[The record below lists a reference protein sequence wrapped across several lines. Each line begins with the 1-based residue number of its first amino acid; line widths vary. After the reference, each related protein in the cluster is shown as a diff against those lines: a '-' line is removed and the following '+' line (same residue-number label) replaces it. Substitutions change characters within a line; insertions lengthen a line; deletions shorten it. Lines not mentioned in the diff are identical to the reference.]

1 MIKEKI
7 QKIVE
12 DWFLMEPA
20 LFVAWCT
27 HSLVQNDRLAVPMRC
42 GKQMIEFNPKAMEG
56 WTDKMIA
63 ERLKF
68 EVLRILFGHPYMR
81 QPYKARKGPL
91 GLASDITLKT
101 LYKNNSTLPVP
112 SDLYYPQG
120 KCFEE
125 YYSLVMNYVNQK
137 EEDADSPPY
146 DIDGGLLDDGGGG
159 ADDEAD
165 SKNCPAS
172 FNDTDDNSS
181 TSNDTR
187 DEHNSQGSDSTPS
200 KNYKEDNQSTGNGN
214 DNDEVKNNSGSS
226 DNSDEKS
233 ESGNDIEVTDGQLE
247 YHAETAELWK
257 ENQMMQEVMRT
268 KIEQV
273 KKQKQWGSLPG
284 NVIDE
289 IIAATIVKIDY
300 RRILSMFRGTIL
312 SSKRKLTRM
321 NPSRRYGF
329 EYMGSKREFSTRLL
343 VAIDVSGSVYN
354 IQIAQALATIN
365 RFFKYGV
372 EDIGVVQF
380 DYGLQGDIMTM
391 KKAMK
396 KEFKVYG
403 RGGTDFQAPIDLF
416 LKEKYDGLVMITDGY
431 APIPSVPKNFKGNI
445 LWMIYEDS
453 FLGTSRMAGLSKD
466 LDWIKEF
473 PKSKYV
479 IMPPVYTYSL

>member
-27 HSLVQNDRLAVPMRC
+27 HSLIQNDRLAVPMRC

-56 WTDKMIA
+56 WTDQMIA
-63 ERLKF
+63 ERLKL
-68 EVLRILFGHPYMR
+68 EVLRILLGHPYMR

-101 LYKNNSTLPVP
+101 LYKDNSTLPVP

-125 YYSLVMNYVNQK
+125 YYSLVMNYVNRK
-137 EEDADSPPY
+137 EKDTVSPPY

-159 ADDEAD
+159 TDDELEGGR
-165 SKNCPAS
+165 
-172 FNDTDDNSS
+172 TDD
-181 TSNDTR
+181 
-187 DEHNSQGSDSTPS
+187 
-200 KNYKEDNQSTGNGN
+200 
-214 DNDEVKNNSGSS
+214 
-226 DNSDEKS
+226 SDEES
-233 ESGNDIEVTDGQLE
+233 GSGNDTEVIDNKLE
-247 YHAETAELWK
+247 YHAETAELW
-257 ENQMMQEVMRT
+257 EEDQMMQEVMRN

-343 VAIDVSGSVYN
+343 VAIDVSGSVDN
-354 IQIAQALATIN
+354 KQIAQALSIIN

-380 DYGLQGDIMTM
+380 DYGLQGDIITM
-391 KKAMK
+391 RKALK

-473 PKSKYV
+473 PKSKCV